1 MSRKSREPVASI
13 EGTIGGRG
21 VPNWASPVYWTSAA
35 WNQTASDFFY
45 YQLCAIAMARYR
57 WVNLPPKVDE
67 RFLEYT
73 LLRTGCAT
81 ITWPAGLKPENAFAM
96 IPRLGTPNGNDEQYE
111 WGAIGSLGR
120 GWPVN
125 RSNGVMVWD
134 SALRVPKLGFL
145 RFIASECGN
154 IMRTKQTV
162 RQHMRQPVLITAP
175 REQAQQLHNLESQIA
190 NGEPYVLAY
199 DQFRQDVNAS
209 VLPVASQHED
219 TELEALQQDL
229 KDVWNLGLAYL
240 GIAVA
245 ERKAERQSVSEIQ
258 QAEMPM
264 SLAALDGLD
273 TRRKACDELNEL
285 TGGSADVYWN
295 QDFESDTFNALNN
308 ISTQL
313 AQPAS
318 VGLLGDDDA
327 EERQRNAF
335 E

>member
-1 MSRKSREPVASI
+1 MSRRKTEPVASI
-13 EGTIGGRG
+13 EGSMGTRG
-21 VPNWASPVYWTSAA
+21 TPNWASPVYWTSAA

-73 LLRTGCAT
+73 LLRMGCAT
-81 ITWPAGLKPENAFAM
+81 ITFPEGLSPNNAFAM
-96 IPRLGTPNGNDEQYE
+96 IPQLGTPNGNDEQYQ
-111 WGAIGSLGR
+111 WRAVGSLGR
-120 GWPVN
+120 GWPVT
-125 RSNGVMVWD
+125 RANGVMVWD
-134 SALRVPKLGFL
+134 SQLRIPKLGYL

-190 NGEPYVLAY
+190 NGEPYILAY

-219 TELEALQQDL
+219 TELVALESDL
-229 KDVWNLGLAYL
+229 KDVWNLALAYL
-240 GIAVA
+240 GIGVA
-245 ERKAERQSVSEIQ
+245 ERKSERQSVLEIQ
-258 QAEMPM
+258 QTEKPM
-264 SLAALDGLD
+264 TLAALDGLV
-273 TRRKACDELNEL
+273 TRRKACEELNKL
-285 TGGSADVYWN
+285 TGGAADVFWN

-308 ISTQL
+308 LQTQL
-313 AQPAS
+313 QQPAS
-318 VGLLGDDDA
+318 VGLLGD
-327 EERQRNAF
+327 EEDQARMNRARQ
-335 E
+335 